1 MNDRKVLE
9 LKTTVEVEKSMKLV
23 DINGK
28 KINFQSECI
37 VTPTSD
43 EPFYIAIVNQNDLD
57 NGDINFEVCKGGFS
71 RRVTYESEDDE
82 HINHY
87 IAFKKLP
94 STDEKK
100 LVKPNVIV
108 RLTELDKPQ
117 KTPVFLPNEPIM
129 SMINEPSHGSSHGPI
144 STPLPSPSSSLSS
157 SLSSSPSLT
166 NQIDPRDVEM
176 LKEKLYELSLS
187 NDYNNQSALY
197 RNIAIG
203 CFIVV
208 ILFVILKK

>member
-129 SMINEPSHGSSHGPI
+129 SMINEPSHGPI
-144 STPLPSPSSSLSS
+144 STPLPSPSS